1 MFTLTKYKEYIYI
14 YIYIYICNI
23 YIYWIFVK
31 IIRSDIRFKFL
42 KRYLKNKIY
51 TSNNLKT
58 ENYLG
63 MLTNFEYV
71 RNN

>member
-1 MFTLTKYKEYIYI
+1 MFTLTSKYKE
-14 YIYIYICNI
+14 YIYICNI

-63 MLTNFEYV
+63 MLTNFEYI